1 MEVATSAEEPSSNI
15 EEDELIIKNDDDIEN
30 DCFEEVDRI
39 GDEVSLAS
47 HRIESLFNEKLR
59 FRRRSKPQR
68 GKSPRTKKKS
78 KLTTTSR
85 LLIMTMK
92 IHST

>member
-1 MEVATSAEEPSSNI
+1 MEAVDEPSNNI

-39 GDEVSLAS
+39 GDEVSLAI
-47 HRIESLFNEKLR
+47 HRMQTFFNEELR
-59 FRRRSKPQR
+59 FRMKSKPSKKR
-68 GKSPRTKKKS
+68 SPRTKKKS

-85 LLIMTMK
+85 LRLTTTK
-92 IHST
+92 TPST

>member
-1 MEVATSAEEPSSNI
+1 MEAAEEPSTNI

-39 GDEVSLAS
+39 GDEVSVAEQLI
-47 HRIESLFNEKLR
+47 HLIFNEELR
-59 FRRRSKPQR
+59 FRMRSKPSKKR
-68 GKSPRTKKKS
+68 SPRTKKKS

-85 LLIMTMK
+85 LRLLTMK
-92 IHST
+92 TPST